1 MAEKYDVV
9 VGIPSYNEA
18 GTIGFVTKT
27 AAEGLAASFGDKR
40 CIIVNCDNRS
50 PDGTRKAFLDAEI
63 PETIERKYLPTPEGV
78 TGKGNNVRN
87 LFEFCTKVE
96 AKVTVVVDA
105 DLRSITPRWIKYL
118 GKPIE
123 AGHDMVTP
131 LYSRHQFD
139 GTITNHLCYPL
150 VFSLAGVDIRQPI
163 GGDFAFS
170 PKLCNYWL
178 EQDWNEMVGHYGI
191 DIFMSLSALFGNYSV
206 CQAGLG
212 NKVHNASAPKLGTM
226 FEEVVHTL
234 FSLLISYKSQW
245 MRIWLKKGEKT
256 SWQTGTR
263 HVDLCGLQK
272 MNEAQKLT
280 IDILDLKRK
289 CRKEY
294 ETYHDLVKW
303 YLSPYGYEMVQDM
316 YEMDYFD
323 MDIML
328 WSQIVY
334 NLLYLFDGAPEKVQ
348 MDIVNTL
355 KPLYFARSITFDY
368 QTSRYS
374 IDYAEEEVH
383 NQAMAFLSQKPY
395 LLGLYLEEKRNSVP
409 RP

>member
-9 VGIPSYNEA
+9 VGIPSYNEVE
-18 GTIGFVTKT
+18 TIGYVTRM
-27 AAEGLAASFGDKR
+27 AADGLAAYFGDRR

-50 PDGTRKAFLDAEI
+50 PDGTKEAFLGAQV
-63 PETIERKYLPTPEGV
+63 PENIERNYLPTSEGLR
-78 TGKGNNVRN
+78 GKGNNFRN
-87 LFEFCTKVE
+87 LFRFCQKAG
-96 AKVTVVVDA
+96 AKVTIVVDA

-118 GKPIE
+118 GKPVE
-123 AGHDMVTP
+123 AGHDLVTP

-150 VFSLAGVDIRQPI
+150 VFSLTGVDIRQPI
-163 GGDFAFS
+163 GGEFAFS
-170 PKLCNYWL
+170 QKLCSYWL
-178 EQDWNEMVGHYGI
+178 EEDWNEKVLQYGI
-191 DIFMSLSALFGNYSV
+191 DVFMSLSALFGNFRI
-206 CQAGLG
+206 CQTGLG

-226 FEEVVHTL
+226 FEEVVYTL
-234 FSLLISYKSQW
+234 FSLLIAHRSKWVS
-245 MRIWLKKGEKT
+245 IWLKKGETT
-256 SWQTGTR
+256 SWHTGVR
-263 HVDLCGLQK
+263 EVELCGLQK

-303 YLSPYGYEMVQDM
+303 YLSPYGYERVQDM

-323 MDIML
+323 VDIML

-334 NLLYLFDGAPEKVQ
+334 NFLYIFDGAPEEVK
-348 MDIVNTL
+348 MGIINAL

-374 IDYAEEEVH
+374 IDYAEEEVRK
-383 NQAMAFLSQKPY
+383 QAMAFMSQKPY
-395 LLGLYLEEKRNSVP
+395 LLGLYLEEKKNGLFP
-409 RP
+409 

>member
-1 MAEKYDVV
+1 MAEQYDVV
-9 VGIPSYNEA
+9 VGIPSYNEVK
-18 GTIGFVTKT
+18 TIGYVTRM
-27 AAEGLAASFGDKR
+27 AADGLNDYFGDRR

-50 PDGTRKAFLDAEI
+50 PDGTKEAFLGAHI
-63 PETIERKYLPTPEGV
+63 PDTIERKYLPTPEGLR
-78 TGKGNNVRN
+78 GKGNNFRN
-87 LFEFCTKVE
+87 LFQFCQE
-96 AKVTVVVDA
+96 AGAKITIVVDA

-118 GKPIE
+118 GKPVE
-123 AGHDMVTP
+123 AGHDLVTP

-150 VFSLAGVDIRQPI
+150 VFSLTGVDIRQPI
-163 GGDFAFS
+163 GGEFAFS
-170 PKLCNYWL
+170 PKLCSYWL
-178 EQDWNEMVGHYGI
+178 HQDWNGKVLQYGI
-191 DIFMSLSALFGNYSV
+191 DVFMSLSALFGNFRI
-206 CQAGLG
+206 CQTGLG

-226 FEEVVHTL
+226 FEEVVYTL
-234 FSLLISYKSQW
+234 FSILIAHRPKWVS
-245 MRIWLKKGEKT
+245 IWRKEGETT
-256 SWQTGTR
+256 SWQTGVR
-263 HVDLCGLQK
+263 EVELCGLQK

-303 YLSPYGYEMVQDM
+303 YLSPYGYERVQDM

-323 MDIML
+323 VDIML

-334 NLLYLFDGAPEKVQ
+334 NFLYIFDGAPEEVKI
-348 MDIVNTL
+348 DIINAL

-374 IDYAEEEVH
+374 IDYAEEEVRK
-383 NQAMAFLSQKPY
+383 QAMAFMSQKPY
-395 LLGLYLEEKRNSVP
+395 LLGLYLEEKKNAFFP
-409 RP
+409 